1 MVDKSTLD
9 RCLTDMT
16 FPADGHTIVEC
27 ASGNSCPR
35 DVISQVQA
43 MPSRTYGSEEELLCR
58 LGNSDCCSLPS

>member
-1 MVDKSTLD
+1 MVDKTTLD
-9 RCLTDMT
+9 KCMSGIS

-58 LGNSDCCSLPS
+58 LGNSDYCSLN